1 MQRREYRAVN
11 AAPCSFSHF
20 SLLRNWSET
29 ILYPARMIA
38 TANTTPHPMLELDL
52 RSILEAA
59 LLRLSRRFRFE
70 THPMDHA
77 VTLIADDLTLH
88 VLEDDRDFTVIF
100 EPFDSPNDPL
110 HISARSNEI
119 EAVLRELLAS

>member
-1 MQRREYRAVN
+1 
-11 AAPCSFSHF
+11 
-20 SLLRNWSET
+20 
-29 ILYPARMIA
+29 MIA
-38 TANTTPHPMLELDL
+38 IANTTPRPMLELDL